1 MDSIIQIKEV
11 VIMGWFINIAL
22 LEDRFILI
30 LFRLI
35 NLGIIKTNS
44 EGFNGIS
51 IVIGLYKLELQVNLS
66 LVSDIKLK
74 YRDYEA
80 GRA

>member
-1 MDSIIQIKEV
+1 MK
-11 VIMGWFINIAL
+11 GWFVNIAL

-35 NLGIIKTNS
+35 KLGIIKTNS

>member
-1 MDSIIQIKEV
+1 MK
-11 VIMGWFINIAL
+11 GWFLNIAL

-30 LFRLI
+30 LF
-35 NLGIIKTNS
+35 NLLKIGIIRTNS

-51 IVIGLYKLELQVNLS
+51 IVLGLYKLELQINLS
-66 LVSDIKLK
+66 LVNDIKIK
-74 YRDYEA
+74 YKDYEA